1 MFLKRRL
8 VVFASVTA
16 ALAAALPVAFASA
29 ATVPASN
36 PVVTGPS
43 CPAGYTGP
51 TNPATGC
58 PYYTMAY
65 TVTYP
70 GQAPYS
76 CPLIFSLPP
85 SWLGAGALAR
95 VVSVGSAV
103 PAPDPCSAVS
113 PGN

>member
-8 VVFASVTA
+8 VAFASVTA
-16 ALAAALPVAFASA
+16 ALAATLPVAFAGA

-76 CPLIFSLPP
+76 CPLIFSVPP

-95 VVSVGSAV
+95 VV
-103 PAPDPCSAVS
+103 PAGPGLDPCSAVS
-113 PGN
+113 AGN